1 MFWRFG
7 FHNASAIDSLLDKED
22 VQLEAILD
30 EDDLLQECKSQNTRL
45 IDYFQRVDVLQRL
58 FAYVTGQIEGDDKG
72 RFKYPYVATE
82 VLCSEIWS
90 IVETSINEQQQLLVP
105 FWEIVLDRPV
115 EDMKTQTTMAS
126 HFSKINGV
134 FLSKKPAEMFAFIRS
149 QPRVVERLLVH
160 VETPSLI
167 DLIIRII
174 QLDEQPSGAGVLEWL
189 SSENLMGRLIE
200 LLSPAHTSEVHI
212 IVADLIKGII
222 SMATPSPGAG
232 LSEGNGPASNRFAR
246 ELALKGNIEKLA
258 SYILLEFEAPLP
270 NDEQY
275 EDDSKPHCLPNFDSQ
290 TSSVVNSV
298 SMVIELIRK
307 NNSDFFEP
315 YLFHTLR
322 NRLIQVQQ
330 QLHEDDREALE
341 LAMKEMADRM
351 GVVHLGPVL
360 EVMIPILNRLQHYL
374 LHPRSMVGPVATTVG
389 NIKPL
394 TLERW
399 RISELFAELLHCSN
413 MSLLNR
419 SAEMSHLY
427 DSQGR
432 LNGGLAGLEDLAQ
445 ILSTSTVVEHHSDG
459 SADEVEPSLELPIAS
474 SHDTMSISMD
484 SDDSMSDGE
493 PGSSDDEVMEEIAMY
508 DEPPP
513 MVSFET
519 SSTSKDASIPRPS
532 PTISPPNTSMA
543 PVSDIATHSREVEQS
558 SDSSPNSRVN
568 LRKGS
573 RRSTT
578 LNGSQTSDKN
588 LPVGEKLKQ
597 HFIDVGIL
605 STLLDLFFEFPWNN
619 FLHGAVYDVVHQILN
634 APVESGYNREL
645 AISLFRDARIMYRI
659 VDGQKHNDAE
669 ASKNNGARFGYMGH
683 LTLMTEDVITALEHF
698 PPELRLILIA
708 YAPSPGWDEY
718 VVGRY
723 HEAKRKDTRPLGGG
737 KPLVAPGA
745 ARNLSRWKVDEGDAD
760 VISTISASSPASGGE
775 FSQPRGEFRRAV
787 DARPV
792 RKSTADFGPAVM
804 MEEPEEDQAPHFAR
818 YLAQEMHTKD
828 SDNTSDDE
836 DDDEEGGWLS
846 QSTFSLS
853 APPVSARPLSER
865 RPLSALG
872 ASGFDDSFAPSNA
885 TVHAMVEDPFNSIMD
900 DGFGPFSDAAAVTSH
915 NGASD
920 FSYTTSFDDSFDDSF
935 GEFGEFQSAATES
948 SEGEG
953 SLTPTTGSWTL
964 TSDPGTDDSEEDR
977 AISISPP
984 EARMDVFGLGGK
996 AP

>member
-1 MFWRFG
+1 MVASSVQPITNLIPLVTNILISWPRVQATLYVLEVILSPKLKNLSAKLRYFCYRFG

-493 PGSSDDEVMEEIAMY
+493 PGSSDDEVMEEIA
-508 DEPPP
+508 
-513 MVSFET
+513 
-519 SSTSKDASIPRPS
+519 I
-532 PTISPPNTSMA
+532 
-543 PVSDIATHSREVEQS
+543 
-558 SDSSPNSRVN
+558 
-568 LRKGS
+568 
-573 RRSTT
+573 
-578 LNGSQTSDKN
+578 DKN